1 MHPLN
6 APKQSH
12 SGGWSKSG
20 DLEQGNPLKD
30 LSLQC
35 NFPQAG
41 FYTVQFGVQVDP
53 AILVP
58 DITAEVTWSVEGN
71 DVRRK
76 ISVAN
81 GVTISGTGQA
91 CRVVIRDETAGIVP
105 PGPLYA
111 VFALVS
117 PGTRPGSHI
126 RPLLRTPWP
135 VQTAAIP
142 AAILGDVAII
152 PPGGTANIDVPVN
165 AGATSVDVE
174 GILNGAHAPIVLTD
188 LEVAQIAS
196 PPFPIK
202 GYYPWIETGFVPLAP
217 KTRTIF
223 VSNASA
229 VDTIVASVLW
239 GIDG

>member
-1 MHPLN
+1 MPPLN

-41 FYTVQFGVQVDP
+41 FYTVQFGVQIDP

-91 CRVVIRDETAGIVP
+91 CRVVIRDETAGVGP
-105 PGPLYA
+105 GGPLYS

-135 VQTAAIP
+135 TQVGGATI
-142 AAILGDVAII
+142 IGDIVII
-152 PPGGTANIDVPVN
+152 PPGAFANIDVPVN
-165 AGATSVDVE
+165 TGATSLDVE
-174 GILNGAHAPIVLTD
+174 AVYNGAHGPLNLTD
-188 LEVAQIAS
+188 VIVSQIPT
-196 PPFPIK
+196 PPFPVK
-202 GYYPWIETGFVPLAP
+202 AYYPWIETGFVPLAP
-217 KTRTIF
+217 KARTINI
-223 VSNASA
+223 SNFSA

>member
-6 APKQSH
+6 SPKQSL

-20 DLEQGNPLKD
+20 ELQLGNPLQE

-58 DITAEVTWSVEGN
+58 DIVAEVTWSVEGN

-81 GVTISGTGQA
+81 GATISGTGQA

-105 PGPLYA
+105 PGANYS

-135 VQTAAIP
+135 VQTAVIP
-142 AAILGDVAII
+142 AVIVGDIAFI

-165 AGATSVDVE
+165 AGATSIDVE
-174 GILNGAHAPIVLTD
+174 GALNGAHGALVLTD
-188 LEVAQIAS
+188 LVVAQIGAA
-196 PPFPIK
+196 PFPVK

-217 KTRTIF
+217 KARTILI
-223 VSNASA
+223 SNESA
-229 VDTIVASVLW
+229 ADTIAAAILW